1 MNRRS
6 FQKQLV
12 TAAIS
17 LPFVGKVKA
26 PEPKLKAKKLNK
38 GDTIGIISP
47 GSYIDDRGFEKAVK
61 NLESLGLKV
70 KLSTNIRAKKGYLAG
85 SDVQRLDDLHSMFAD
100 REVAGIWCIRG
111 GYGCTRLLP
120 NINYD
125 LIRANPKP
133 FIGYSDITALLQAIY
148 IETGLVGFHG
158 PVASSS
164 FTRYTTRYIKR
175 TLFQEKGELEIEF
188 SRNNLRKGKRDTAYE
203 KYTISPGKARGK
215 LIGGNL
221 SILASLA
228 GTRWEVDIRDQIL
241 FIEDIGEKP
250 YRIDRMLTQLRQST
264 NLRRA
269 RAIALGIFKDCEAD
283 RNALSLTLKQTLTD
297 RLGDLNIP
305 ILYGFSFGHVADQ
318 FTLPIGIDAELD
330 ATRQTLTFLESGVK

>member
-1 MNRRS
+1 N
-6 FQKQLV
+6 FQKKIA
-12 TAAIS
+12 TAAIG
-17 LPFVGKVKA
+17 LPFVGNIKTT
-26 PEPKLKAKKLNK
+26 EPQLKAKKLNK
-38 GDTIGIISP
+38 GDTVGLISP
-47 GSYIDDRGFEKAVK
+47 GSYIDDRGFERAVK
-61 NLESLGLKV
+61 NLEGLGLNV
-70 KLSTNIRAKKGYLAG
+70 KLASNVRAKKGYLAG
-85 SDVQRLDDLHSMFAD
+85 SDVERLDDLHSMFAD
-100 REVAGIWCIRG
+100 REVAGVWCVRG

-133 FIGYSDITALLQAIY
+133 IIGYSDITALLQAIY

-158 PVASSS
+158 PVASSN
-164 FTRYTTRYIKR
+164 FTRYTTRYVRR
-175 TLFQEKGELEIEF
+175 TLFQEKRELEIEF
-188 SRNNLRKGKRDTAYE
+188 SRNNLRKGKRDSAYE

-228 GTRWEVDIRDQIL
+228 GTRWEVDIRDHIL

-269 RAIALGIFKDCEAD
+269 RAIALGVFEDCEAG
-283 RNALSLTLKQTLTD
+283 RNDLSLSLKETLTN

-305 ILYGFSFGHVADQ
+305 VLYGLSFGHITDQ
-318 FTLPIGIDAELD
+318 FTLPIGITAELD
-330 ATRQTLTFLESGVK
+330 ATRQTLTFLENGVV